1 MVLLSTASIAAEQE
15 EACFVSLT
23 PDIFREAD
31 ASEIM
36 DNVEALGGAQF
47 FWPFP
52 EQGSKGN
59 LHLPSLVGAK
69 MGIVHPYQLTEKEE
83 KEGREIRFCWGRLEN
98 LLYTSEIPKEAEYW
112 VRPTTSLFAIQSPCR
127 YDEKQ
132 EKGKKLHLNFRDY
145 HYFLDANKGNKDSFA
160 SVYNTMG
167 EHEKKA
173 MNIQNPFRGK
183 PKGENDKPGMYGNLD
198 FNSCPWGDMLER
210 KKAKANESAD
220 IKYVTDY
227 LTSLA
232 SLVKEKKLDK
242 NSKWM
247 NYWGVT
253 IGAGSRRDY
262 GKRKELLLYWRDEPY
277 QILNKT
283 KGSFDGWLCL
293 KDYTTFKWDCAKIEQ
308 AGTIFNF
315 LPLSGHVA
323 KFSASGTIE
332 QKPDRELR
340 AVIASSTKAKSRK
353 PCFLVA
359 VLADWDRSGSREDAI
374 TINKDFNPSGGWL
387 GHGVRVPE
395 FSRVALSPE
404 QLTSSGHGYL
414 HTEFHEKDLKAR
426 VTWKGGTELCLVD
439 DMETSHVAYPAGSTR
454 RIIKAVVAL
463 PAESQDET
471 WKVWSISAVA
481 EHFEEGTIKAFS
493 DGANPPEDWAP
504 CKPKDMGMDWKMCSM
519 SKFASGLTVIAGNQG
534 DKPERLENYDLFL
547 VELEAED
554 PVDSR
559 IASGEMHMEWLFR
572 RRLKTET
579 DNKKL
584 ELFDEPLERA
594 SMGLDKVYT
603 ILGDSTWD
611 KSGEVASISP
621 SIKDAILPWPRLL
634 NYLTRLCLCDDNP
647 FTGNIAWNNSPMQCS
662 NALQAIVHGVAC
674 TANYPTYDV
683 NTPVGDKE
691 NIILSDTTYK
701 EELPDN
707 FTFLRSGSNF
717 SLFESSTLQ
726 ETFYHFDINAFLS
739 DSVSRSG
746 ANLSYMTRKRAM
758 ICVDSAMLV
767 SLMPR
772 ICGFPST
779 IHFVVVDGATQ
790 EEYGHAFNSFEIM
803 GGSDLSYRDK
813 EDKVMEAVR
822 NMDQSLHYAYL
833 SGKGYEAY
841 DGFYYDAVSTVE
853 GCGDWSIKDDGRF
866 GKISV
871 RSYLEEKSFGKE
883 GRPRSL
889 HVNKLHIGSHSVA
902 KQKTTTK

>member
-15 EACFVSLT
+15 EARFVSLT

-47 FWPFP
+47 FWAFP

-69 MGIVHPYQLTEKEE
+69 MGIVHPYQITEKEE
-83 KEGREIRFCWGRLEN
+83 KEGKEIRFCWGRLEN

-173 MNIQNPFRGK
+173 MNIQDPFRGK

-210 KKAKANESAD
+210 KKTKVNESAD
-220 IKYVTDY
+220 IKYVTDH

-232 SLVKEKKLDK
+232 NLAKEKKLDK

-308 AGTIFNF
+308 AGTSFNF

-471 WKVWSISAVA
+471 GKVWSISAVA

-594 SMGLDKVYT
+594 SMRLDKVYT
-603 ILGDSTWD
+603 IFGDSTWD

-647 FTGNIAWNNSPMQCS
+647 YVKQVVRNNTPRKYA
-662 NALQAIVHGVAC
+662 NALAAMAHGVNKTSVYSQAKDKNKHPADV
-674 TANYPTYDV
+674 TLSTSTYNND
-683 NTPVGDKE
+683 NNMPEYE
-691 NIILSDTTYK
+691 NLLLTC
-701 EELPDN
+701 
-707 FTFLRSGSNF
+707 SGF
-717 SLFESSTLQ
+717 SLYESSLDYDR
-726 ETFYHFDINAFLS
+726 FVHFDLENFLQ
-739 DSVSRSG
+739 DIEDG
-746 ANLSYMTRKRAM
+746 EGNTIANSYMTRVREI
-758 ICVDSAMLV
+758 ICVDASLV
-767 SLMPR
+767 LSIVPR
-772 ICGFPST
+772 ICGFPEIIYHIVLAPSE
-779 IHFVVVDGATQ
+779 DSSL
-790 EEYGHAFNSFEIM
+790 GHEFNSFNAMADTGE
-803 GGSDLSYRDK
+803 RFK
-813 EDKVMEAVR
+813 PHNEEDNAY
-822 NMDQSLHYAYL
+822 SYL
-833 SGKGYEAY
+833 SGEKAY
-841 DGFYYDAVSTVE
+841 DAFYYDATPESDKECGAWNIISPELYGTQEVREFLKDQLPVE
-853 GCGDWSIKDDGRF
+853 EDLKSEED
-866 GKISV
+866 SV
-871 RSYLEEKSFGKE
+871 NIPRTTSSSFI
-883 GRPRSL
+883 
-889 HVNKLHIGSHSVA
+889 HIGTHIIT
-902 KQKTTTK
+902 QKTEK